1 MVNRN
6 RIRLNALSNCPNEVS
21 TLLLGLTSNRWTH
34 VDILGI
40 DIGGTGI
47 KAAIVDTSTGAL
59 KSERHRIRTPES
71 ATPQAVS
78 AVVIEMMHHFKWN
91 GPIGCTLPARVE
103 HGIVHTAA
111 NIHADWIET
120 EVDSLFSIATGQKV
134 TVLNDADAAGL
145 ASVTF
150 GAGKGRMGTVFFI
163 TVGTG
168 IGSAMFLDGKL
179 VPGTELGH
187 LQLKGRSAELYA
199 SARVK
204 KEKELTW
211 KKWAKRFQKY
221 LHMLEFLFA
230 PDAIIVGG
238 GVSRPAK
245 IREYAK
251 YLNTNAEL
259 LFATLENEAGIIG
272 AACAAAVNDQN

>member
-1 MVNRN
+1 M
-6 RIRLNALSNCPNEVS
+6 
-21 TLLLGLTSNRWTH
+21 
-34 VDILGI
+34 DILGI

-47 KAAIVDTSTGAL
+47 KSAIVDTTTGAL
-59 KSERHRIRTPES
+59 RSKRHRIPTPKDATPE
-71 ATPQAVS
+71 AV
-78 AVVIEMMHHFKWN
+78 AEVVVEMTRHFEWN

-111 NIHADWIET
+111 NIHEFWIET
-120 EVDSLFSIATGQKV
+120 EVESLFSMATGQRV

-150 GAGKGRMGTVFFI
+150 GAGKGRMGIVFFI

-199 SARVK
+199 SSRVK
-204 KEKELTW
+204 KEKELSW
-211 KKWAKRFQKY
+211 KSWAKRFQKY
-221 LHMLEFLFA
+221 LDMLEFLFA
-230 PDAIIVGG
+230 PDTIILGG
-238 GVSRPAK
+238 GISRPAK
-245 IREYAK
+245 IREYTP
-251 YLNTNAEL
+251 YLNTNADL

-272 AACAAAVNDQN
+272 AACAAAVTEKG

>member
-103 HGIVHTAA
+103 HGLPRGDV
-111 NIHADWIET
+111 
-120 EVDSLFSIATGQKV
+120 
-134 TVLNDADAAGL
+134 
-145 ASVTF
+145 
-150 GAGKGRMGTVFFI
+150 
-163 TVGTG
+163 
-168 IGSAMFLDGKL
+168 
-179 VPGTELGH
+179 
-187 LQLKGRSAELYA
+187 QLRRDL
-199 SARVK
+199 
-204 KEKELTW
+204 
-211 KKWAKRFQKY
+211 
-221 LHMLEFLFA
+221 
-230 PDAIIVGG
+230 
-238 GVSRPAK
+238 
-245 IREYAK
+245 
-251 YLNTNAEL
+251 
-259 LFATLENEAGIIG
+259 
-272 AACAAAVNDQN
+272 